1 VSATSTPG
9 ATARHDGPAIRL
21 GTRKSPMA
29 LFQSRQ
35 VAAMI
40 EAACGR
46 RCELV
51 TVSTP
56 GDASAG
62 QLAQIG
68 GTGVF
73 VSSLRSSLLTG
84 ETDIAVHSLKDLP
97 AVQPEGILLAAVPG
111 RDDPRDALV
120 ARDGVKLADLPAG
133 ARVGTGSPRRAAQ
146 LLMLRQ
152 DLRPVAIRGNAGT
165 RIGRIDSGE
174 VGAVVL
180 AYAGL
185 ARIGSL
191 DAITQ
196 VFEVQEMLPAPG
208 QGALAVECLASR
220 QDLAGLLA
228 LIDDG
233 VSRAAV
239 TAERAVLAGLEA
251 GCSAPVGAYAA
262 GTDTLR
268 LHAVVAAPDG
278 GKSLRGSAVGPAAEA
293 ERLGREVAA
302 DLLQRGAG
310 RYTAVSAGHLSTGND
325 S

>member
-1 VSATSTPG
+1 MSATSTPG
-9 ATARHDGPAIRL
+9 ATARHEPIRL
-21 GTRKSPMA
+21 ATRKSPMA
-29 LFQSRQ
+29 LTQSRQ

-51 TVSTP
+51 MISTA
-56 GDASAG
+56 GDTSTALLS
-62 QLAQIG
+62 QIG

-73 VSSLRSSLLTG
+73 VSSLRSSLLAG

-111 RDDPRDALV
+111 RDDPRDALI

-133 ARVGTGSPRRAAQ
+133 ARIGTGSPRRAAQ
-146 LLMLRQ
+146 LLMLRE
-152 DLRPVAIRGNAGT
+152 DLRPVPIRGNAGT
-165 RIGRIDSGE
+165 RMGRITSGE
-174 VGAVVL
+174 VDAVVL

-191 DAITQ
+191 DAVTQ
-196 VFEVQEMLPAPG
+196 VFEAQEMMPAPG

-220 QDLAGLLA
+220 PDLAGLLA

-233 VSRAAV
+233 ASRAAV
-239 TAERAVLAGLEA
+239 TAERAVLARLEA

-268 LHAVVAAPDG
+268 LQAVVAAPDG
-278 GKSLRGSAVGPAAEA
+278 GKAVRGSAVGSSAEA
-293 ERLGREVAA
+293 EQLGREVAA
-302 DLLQRGAG
+302 DLLRRGAG
-310 RYTAVSAGHLSTGND
+310 RYIAVSAAHHSTGDD